1 MRYSLDLGC
10 RSHFLIR
17 CQATFRVDQV
27 GGKDRINQGRFA
39 QAGLSCEWDVGTMKL
54 RIIKPKKTAHDLPT
68 HMTLN
73 WKPRFKS
80 FFSICDVMLSK
91 PTWLRGKTVLCEAAE
106 TLDMV
111 KKVSSTKGIEM
122 RKTEEEW

>member
-1 MRYSLDLGC
+1 
-10 RSHFLIR
+10 
-17 CQATFRVDQV
+17 V
-27 GGKDRINQGRFA
+27 GSEDSIDQGRFA

-54 RIIKPKKTAHDLPT
+54 LRIKPKKAADDLPT

-80 FFSICDVMLSK
+80 FFSICDVILSK

-106 TLDMV
+106 ALALAMV
-111 KKVSSTKGIEM
+111 KKYSV
-122 RKTEEEW
+122 RKE